1 LVALFCTIFYFAC
14 FSLMCSWSHL
24 VTYFYLN
31 N

>member
-1 LVALFCTIFYFAC
+1 LCTVFYFVC
-14 FSLMCSWSHL
+14 FSIMCSWSHL